1 MKPLFDIDNK
11 AFFGYN
17 LKTEKL
23 LSLWGRN
30 GFDGGFEVRGASSG
44 GNRLKILTL
53 KLNANKNL
61 AYAA

>member
-44 GNRLKILTL
+44 GNRFKNPNFKI
-53 KLNANKNL
+53 KR
-61 AYAA
+61 